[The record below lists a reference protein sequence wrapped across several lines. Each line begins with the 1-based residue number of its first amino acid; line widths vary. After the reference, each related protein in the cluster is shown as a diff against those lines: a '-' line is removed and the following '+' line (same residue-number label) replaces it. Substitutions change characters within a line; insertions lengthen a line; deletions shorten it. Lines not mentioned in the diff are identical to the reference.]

1 MAAPRLAFLQVLDQ
15 IRSRHTIIPATFGAP
30 FFTKTMELTCLGAHR
45 RALRVAYAD
54 LQEIYINTED
64 TRAAIRTAAPALQ
77 CPIGEA
83 NFERIHISN
92 SSPTCFFQTSAPG
105 LNSQTTACSAP
116 SSCNMLCLSPC
127 GRPISP
133 CSPSLCCSSPHR
145 TTRNLLQSTH
155 WLRSRQPVSWS
166 FAPSKQPRARRRGI
180 ATSCVTDLPLV
191 RHVTAH
197 RSASTWNG

>member
-1 MAAPRLAFLQVLDQ
+1 MAAPRLAFLQVLYQ

-30 FFTKTMELTCLGAHR
+30 FFTKTMELTCLGAHK
-45 RALRVAYAD
+45 RAVRVAYAD
-54 LQEIYINTED
+54 RQEVYINTED
-64 TRAAIRTAAPALQ
+64 THAGIRTAAPVLQ

-92 SSPTCFFQTSAPG
+92 SSPTCFFQQELTSAPG
-105 LNSQTTACSAP
+105 LSSQATACSAP
-116 SSCNMLCLSPC
+116 SSSGMLCLSPC

-155 WLRSRQPVSWS
+155 RLRSRQPVLWS

-180 ATSCVTDLPLV
+180 AISCVTDLPLV
-191 RHVTAH
+191 RHVIRT
-197 RSASTWNG
+197 